1 MEILFKNVTTLNKD
15 EYIELIKFH
24 GKKGII
30 FNTNNE
36 RNKHRNQH
44 TKSK

>member
-24 GKKGII
+24 GQK
-30 FNTNNE
+30 NNF
-36 RNKHRNQH
+36 KY
-44 TKSK
+44 